1 MKFLYPDFYYKSVNE
16 IPFAKL
22 KEMGIKALIFDID
35 NTLTMHGERGN
46 IENIKFFDFLK
57 KEGFKCL
64 VMSNNKKE
72 RVEEFATYVD
82 VSYIYDAKKPLKKSY
97 LKALDILKVHKK
109 EVIFIGDQL
118 FTDVLGANLFG
129 IKSILVSPISEKEE
143 IQIVFKR
150 SLEKIILKFYKK

>member
-46 IENIKFFDFLK
+46 IENINFFDFLK